1 MRLTKEQILTEFP
14 SWANHPKDIVKV
26 RYGDIPDSTY
36 TEKDYNYFQTLSGT
50 LSNIFYS
57 NAFIYMVNGSY
68 DIYKTIAGDIFIHHD
83 THKLM
88 HGSINVPYRGKS
100 ISIII
105 NLMYGFKALT
115 ILDLKGTGKVKG
127 FCNED
132 GQGSPANHLFTEEM
146 DADVIKKILSN
157 PMEDYGC
164 AVQKFMQ
171 TTRDLYYE
179 EPYNYIMQKTFEL

>member
-1 MRLTKEQILTEFP
+1 
-14 SWANHPKDIVKV
+14 
-26 RYGDIPDSTY
+26 
-36 TEKDYNYFQTLSGT
+36 
-50 LSNIFYS
+50 
-57 NAFIYMVNGSY
+57 
-68 DIYKTIAGDIFIHHD
+68 
-83 THKLM
+83 M
-88 HGSINVPYRGKS
+88 HGSINVPYRVKS

-127 FCNED
+127 FCNEN
-132 GQGSPANHLFTEEM
+132 GQGSPANHLSTEEM

-171 TTRDLYYE
+171 TARDLYYE